1 MLTNK
6 RIVGI
11 YLGVLVALIYGV
23 MSGER
28 RHSLNLRDSHEY
40 IHKQVWGE
48 QIYTGQSLKRFDLVE
63 EADRSFV

>member
-6 RIVGI
+6 RIVGT

-28 RHSLNLRDSHEY
+28 RHNSDLRDSHEY
-40 IHKQVWGE
+40 IL
-48 QIYTGQSLKRFDLVE
+48 T
-63 EADRSFV
+63 